1 MELIRGA
8 RYKQRTM
15 IQPPAQFTRRA
26 VALSAASF
34 AILGGCLTL
43 PGTLLPLLLER
54 FAIRL
59 VEAGSML
66 ALQPVGYLLAVLAAG
81 RLIATYGMRAVL
93 AAGMATSAAGFAGFG
108 LISTWSGG
116 AAMMLVSG
124 LGFGIME
131 VGTNSLLIVVGGERR
146 ANLLN
151 LAHLFFG
158 VGSFVTPVLAA
169 HAVAGGVSWR
179 LTFFAAAAATAS
191 VALGWGLFDV
201 HGIVP
206 TQPAAGAAHRALRS
220 RTALLCASM
229 LGVYVGTEVGIG
241 GWLTKYMVTV
251 RGVTLTYAGNALSVY
266 WLGLAAGR
274 IALSVLS
281 HRIREEKLL
290 TGLTL
295 GAAVAS
301 CSVLIVESPIG
312 AVIGAGLT
320 GLAFSGIFPAVIALG
335 GRSHPHDTAGVTS
348 VMIAGAGLGG
358 IVIPWTM
365 SAVAEGAGLVAG
377 MALYPVLCAA
387 LLGQALLVRATLP
400 ASAAVATRTT

>member
-1 MELIRGA
+1 
-8 RYKQRTM
+8 M
-15 IQPPAQFTRRA
+15 IESPQVVRRA

-34 AILGGCLTL
+34 GILGGCLTL
-43 PGTLLPLLLER
+43 PGTLLPLLVER

-66 ALQPVGYLLAVLAAG
+66 ALQPMGYLLAVLAAG
-81 RLIATYGMRAVL
+81 RLIKAYGMRVVL

-108 LISTWSGG
+108 LISGWGGG

-146 ANLLN
+146 SNLLN

-158 VGSFVTPVLAA
+158 IGSFMTPVLAA
-169 HAVAGGVSWR
+169 QAVAAGISWR
-179 LTFFAAAAATAS
+179 FTFLAAGAATAT
-191 VALGWGLFDV
+191 VALGWGLFSV
-201 HGIVP
+201 HAAVP
-206 TQPAAGAAHRALRS
+206 APPPAGAARAAIQSRS
-220 RTALLCASM
+220 ALLFASM

-241 GWLTKYMVTV
+241 GWLTKYLVTV

-274 IALSVLS
+274 LVLSMLS
-281 HRIREEKLL
+281 HRIREETLL
-290 TGLTL
+290 VGLSL
-295 GAAVAS
+295 GATVALS
-301 CSVLIVESPIG
+301 SALIVAPPLG
-312 AVIGAGLT
+312 AVICAGLT

-358 IVIPWTM
+358 IIIPWTM
-365 SAVAEGAGLVAG
+365 SAVAEAAGLVAG
-377 MALYPVLCAA
+377 MGVYAGLCAA
-387 LLGQALLVRATLP
+387 MLVQALLVRATLP
-400 ASAAVATRTT
+400 ASDAGATRTT

>member
-1 MELIRGA
+1 MSEASPVHLV
-8 RYKQRTM
+8 
-15 IQPPAQFTRRA
+15 RRA

-34 AILGGCLTL
+34 GILGGCLTL
-43 PGTLLPLLLER
+43 PGTLLPLLVER

-81 RLIATYGMRAVL
+81 RLMGAYGMRVVL

-108 LISTWSGG
+108 LISSWSGG

-146 ANLLN
+146 SNLLN

-169 HAVAGGVSWR
+169 HAVAAGISWR
-179 LTFFAAAAATAS
+179 ITFLAAGAATAA
-191 VALGWGLFDV
+191 VALGWGFFDV
-201 HGIVP
+201 HGVAAA
-206 TQPAAGAAHRALRS
+206 QPAAGTTYAALRS
-220 RTALLCASM
+220 RSALLFAAL
-229 LGVYVGTEVGIG
+229 LGVYVGTEIGIG

-251 RGVTLTYAGNALSVY
+251 RAVTLTYAGNALSVY

-274 IALSVLS
+274 LLLSMLS
-281 HRIREEKLL
+281 HRIHEETLL
-290 TGLTL
+290 IGLTL
-295 GAAVAS
+295 GATVAL
-301 CSVLIVESPIG
+301 CGALTVEPPLA
-312 AVIGAGLT
+312 AVICGGLT

-365 SAVAEGAGLVAG
+365 SAVAEAAGLVAG
-377 MALYPVLCAA
+377 MALYAALCATM
-387 LLGQALLVRATLP
+387 LVQALLLRPTLRASG
-400 ASAAVATRTT
+400 AGARRTT